1 MNQLLAVDSLD
12 FHEYPVGF
20 TTTFELTYGKG
31 LTSLRRTLVDNAEF
45 GRGMLF
51 KKVSENKFCPR
62 IYLLKA

>member
-45 GRGMLF
+45 GRED
-51 KKVSENKFCPR
+51 VV
-62 IYLLKA
+62 